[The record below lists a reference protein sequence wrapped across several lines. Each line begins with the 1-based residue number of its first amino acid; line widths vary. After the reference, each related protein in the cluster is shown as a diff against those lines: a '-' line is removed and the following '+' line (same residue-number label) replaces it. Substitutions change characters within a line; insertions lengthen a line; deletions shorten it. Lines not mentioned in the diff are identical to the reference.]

1 MRGARVIQP
10 TAPRATVTD
19 EPEGFRITIPA
30 RRNWPLILFL
40 GIWLCGWAIGGI
52 TVSLMT
58 LRYAFPWGLRAFML
72 VWLLLWT
79 VGGLAVGYVWIWTVS
94 GSEVLLIGGA
104 SLAVTRRTWVTS
116 RTKRFPMAEIGHLRA
131 DPTPV
136 YPFFDWWRFTASLWA
151 TTGGHIRFDHAAR
164 TYRLGRGIDEAEA
177 KMVVSRILERF
188 PLLGRES

>member
-19 EPEGFRITIPA
+19 DPEGLRITIPA
-30 RRNWPLILFL
+30 RRHWGLIVFL
-40 GIWLCGWAIGGI
+40 GIWLCGWAGVGI
-52 TVSLMT
+52 VVWL
-58 LRYAFPWGLRAFML
+58 AFVRQAGYWGARAFVL
-72 VWLLLWT
+72 AWLLIWAMS
-79 VGGLAVGYVWIWTVS
+79 GLAVGYVWIWTVS

-116 RTKRFPMAEIGHLRA
+116 RTKQFPMAEIGHLRV
-131 DPTPV
+131 DPMPL
-136 YPFFDWWRFTASLWA
+136 YPFFDWWRFPASLWA
-151 TTGGHIRFDHAAR
+151 VIGGHIRFDYAAR
-164 TYRLGRGIDEAEA
+164 TYRLGRGIDDAEA